1 MPPIYTTVPITGGAV
16 DPALSQKVQQLET
29 WKTSTVDPTLTD
41 HAGKINTV
49 TSTAT
54 GAKQGVDTLSGQ
66 VDGLTTRLNA
76 NDAKDSD
83 QDKLAWTGG
92 TR

>member
-1 MPPIYTTVPITGGAV
+1 MSPIYTTVPVMVGV
-16 DPALSQKVQQLET
+16 DPTLSQKVQQLES

-54 GAKQGVDTLSGQ
+54 DAQQGVDSLTGQ
-66 VDGLTTRLNA
+66 LDGLTTRLNH

-83 QDKLAWTGG
+83 QDRLAWTGG
-92 TR
+92 TY